1 MNYQTYNPH
10 KDLES
15 IVKFYWILE
24 VPFDPKNQKQKI
36 VPDGCIEMTF
46 NFGDKIKRYIS
57 ETDFILH
64 PNAMV
69 MGQRT
74 KSFDILPTG
83 KVDTFAICFYPI
95 GFANFV
101 TMPLEN
107 LVDKETPI
115 SELFGQEE
123 AKELEQQM
131 IRANATEERIAT
143 IEAFLLKKLNEKKT
157 ISHIVK
163 ATVDALLKTNGTTPI
178 NLLLTEGI
186 SKRRQ
191 LERYFRKQIGI
202 SPKQLSKA
210 IRLQATLNL
219 LLNKKSETLTE
230 IAYESQYF
238 DQNHFIKDFK
248 DLVGITPGEFLDN
261 EHMALSALFYK

>member
-1 MNYQTYNPH
+1 MNYQTYKPH

-15 IVKFYWILE
+15 IVKFYWTLE

-46 NFGDKIKRYIS
+46 NFGDKIRRYTS

-69 MGQRT
+69 MG
-74 KSFDILPTG
+74 PTG
-83 KVDTFAICFYPI
+83 NVNTFAICFYPI

-101 TMPLEN
+101 TRPLEN

-115 SELFGQEE
+115 SELFGQEV
-123 AKELEQQM
+123 ADILEQQM
-131 IRANATEERIAT
+131 IQAADTKQRIDI
-143 IEAFLLKKLNEKKT
+143 IEAFFLKILIDKNT
-157 ISHIVK
+157 ISNIVK
-163 ATVDALLKTNGTTPI
+163 STVDALLKTNGTTPI
-178 NLLLTEGI
+178 NDILTDNI

-191 LERYFRKQIGI
+191 LERHFRKQIGI

-219 LLNKKSETLTE
+219 LLNRKTETLTD
-230 IAYESQYF
+230 IAYENDYF

-248 DLVGITPGEFLDN
+248 DLVGVTPKEYLNN
-261 EHMALSALFYK
+261 EHMVLSALFYK